1 MLIAPRDRV
10 VTLPE
15 FEVKKDGRVELEHGI
30 YCTLGWE
37 AIHWATKY
45 LKQPDGEYAGERW
58 EFLESQV
65 RWELLW
71 YAVRDDGRWLYYH
84 GVRRYPKGAGKSPFA
99 AVSSLIELL
108 APVRISRFDDRVLG
122 GCVGRPVGMPLV
134 QIAATSQDQANVN
147 TMRMVQALL
156 PAKSRIRND
165 YDVETGKTIFHIPG
179 GGQLMIITSSP
190 TTEEGALVTFAIL
203 DQTESFLP
211 NNGGVLLSEVLDR
224 NVGKSG
230 QRMIETSN
238 AWQPGKESVA
248 ESTFDAW
255 VAQEEGRLRGH
266 GKILYDSRM
275 APLDIDFDNE
285 DDILRG
291 VDVAYGDAYFVDT
304 KDIVQNRILSP
315 RTTLDISKRFYLNWP
330 TAAMDAWTTQQMWGK
345 LAKPEFLIDDGDD
358 ITMGFDGSRVNDATA
373 LIGCHV
379 ETGFTFSLG
388 IWETENGTRPI
399 PVQEVDSAIAL
410 ARKRW
415 NVRAFFADVNEWE
428 EHTKIS
434 WRRLFIEG
442 EDDETLGEY
451 DGLYIW
457 AVPGG
462 RDPQPVA
469 WDMRSH
475 VGEFTQAC
483 EMVLS
488 EIESNPPGFIHD
500 GDSYLGR
507 HVVNARRRPNR
518 WGVSIGKEAPKSVN
532 KIDGCVAMIMARHA
546 RRLVLASKLYKEH
559 RDLIKKK
566 SSPGAGARIWSFS

>member
-1 MLIAPRDRV
+1 
-10 VTLPE
+10 
-15 FEVKKDGRVELEHGI
+15 
-30 YCTLGWE
+30 
-37 AIHWATKY
+37 
-45 LKQPDGEYAGERW
+45 
-58 EFLESQV
+58 
-65 RWELLW
+65 
-71 YAVRDDGRWLYYH
+71 
-84 GVRRYPKGAGKSPFA
+84 
-99 AVSSLIELL
+99 
-108 APVRISRFDDRVLG
+108 
-122 GCVGRPVGMPLV
+122 
-134 QIAATSQDQANVN
+134 
-147 TMRMVQALL
+147 
-156 PAKSRIRND
+156 
-165 YDVETGKTIFHIPG
+165 
-179 GGQLMIITSSP
+179 
-190 TTEEGALVTFAIL
+190 
-203 DQTESFLP
+203 
-211 NNGGVLLSEVLDR
+211 
-224 NVGKSG
+224 
-230 QRMIETSN
+230 MIETSN

>member
-1 MLIAPRDRV
+1 MLVAPRDRV

-15 FEVKKDGRVELEHGI
+15 FYVLEDGRIELEHGI

-45 LKQPDGEYAGERW
+45 LKQPDGPYAGERW
-58 EFLESQV
+58 EFIESQV

-71 YAVRDDGRWLYYH
+71 YAIRDDARWLYYH

-108 APVRISRFDDRVLG
+108 APVRLSRFDNRVLG
-122 GCVGRPVGMPLV
+122 GCVGRQVGMPLV

-156 PAKSRIRND
+156 PSKSRIRND
-165 YDVETGKTIFHIPG
+165 YDVETGKTIFHVPG
-179 GGQLMIITSSP
+179 GGQLMIITSSA
-190 TTEEGALVTFAIL
+190 TTEEGALTTFAIL

-230 QRMIETSN
+230 SRMIETSN
-238 AWQPGKESVA
+238 AWQPGRESVA
-248 ESTFDAW
+248 ETTFDAW
-255 VAQEEGRLRGH
+255 VAQEEHRLRGK
-266 GKILYDSRM
+266 GRILYDSRM
-275 APLDIDFDNE
+275 APADIDFE
-285 DDILRG
+285 DEEDIQRG
-291 VDVAYGDAYFVDT
+291 VDEAYGDAYWVDT

-315 RTTLDISKRFYLNWP
+315 KTPLDVSKRFYLNWP
-330 TAAMDAWTTQQMWGK
+330 TAPQDSWTTTQKWARM
-345 LAKPEFLIDDGDD
+345 ADREFRIDDGDD

-373 LIGCHV
+373 LVGCHL
-379 ETGFTFSLG
+379 ETGFVFTLG
-388 IWETENGTRPI
+388 VWETENGTRPV
-399 PVQEVDSAIAL
+399 PVDAVDAAVAL
-410 ARKRW
+410 ARRRW
-415 NVRAFFADVNEWE
+415 RVRAFFADVNEWE
-428 EHTKIS
+428 EHSKIS
-434 WRRLFIEG
+434 WRRLFLEG
-442 EDDETLGEY
+442 EDDEEMEPD

-457 AVPGG
+457 SVPGG

-488 EIESNPPGFIHD
+488 EIDIDPPGFVHD
-500 GDSYLGR
+500 GDSFLGR
-507 HVVNARRRPNR
+507 HVANARRRPNR
-518 WGVSIGKEAPKSVN
+518 WGISIGKEAPKSPN
-532 KIDGCVAMIMARHA
+532 KIDACVAMIMARHA
-546 RRLVLASKLYKEH
+546 RRLVLASKTYKES
-559 RDLIKKK
+559 RDLEKKRSK
-566 SSPGAGARIWSFS
+566 PGQGKTIWSFS